1 MKKILAVLGLSLIF
15 MNTNAQLVKTVPHD
29 LKQKRL
35 ITGKLNVEKG
45 YEHATLSCEIVTTEG
60 KGETLKFNSSVN
72 IARVE
77 VAFTGVANSTQVSTY
92 QANTKDGYFY
102 LESGAYKNGLK
113 SGYTLNFYVLR
124 NERPIWTFT
133 VGPKK

>member
-15 MNTNAQLVKTVPHD
+15 INTNAQLVKRVPHD

-45 YEHATLSCEIVTTEG
+45 YERATLNCEIVNTEG
-60 KGETLKFNSSVN
+60 MGETLKFNSSVN
-72 IARVE
+72 IIKVE
-77 VAFTGVANSTQVSTY
+77 LSFTGIANSTQVSTY
-92 QANTKDGYFY
+92 QANTKAGYFY
-102 LESGAYKNGLK
+102 LETGAYKAGLK
-113 SGYTLNFYVLR
+113 NGYTLNFYVLR

-133 VGPKK
+133 IGPKK